1 MLPQVSLKLYW
12 TRNSRSSRG
21 QYHSSQ
27 PASGPSPSLPTGD
40 SVWKAGT
47 VIEIFNAI
55 VNDGK
60 TKLTQGPLQWDVTVG
75 ERDGALQTTW
85 VSGNL

>member
-1 MLPQVSLKLYW
+1 M
-12 TRNSRSSRG
+12 
-21 QYHSSQ
+21 
-27 PASGPSPSLPTGD
+27 
-40 SVWKAGT
+40 WKAGT